1 MFIRFLDVL
10 SRLRERLWGLRLFL
24 IVFLNVSL
32 VYVLIGKDLL
42 KQDLNL
48 LLMISVF
55 LLQLSL

>member
-10 SRLRERLWGLRLFL
+10 SRLREWLWGLWLFL
-24 IVFLNVSL
+24 IVFLNVPL
-32 VYVLIGKDLL
+32 VYVLISKDLL

>member
-10 SRLRERLWGLRLFL
+10 SRLREWLWGLWLFL
-24 IVFLNVSL
+24 IVFLNVPL
-32 VYVLIGKDLL
+32 VYVLISKDLL

-48 LLMISVF
+48 LFMISVF